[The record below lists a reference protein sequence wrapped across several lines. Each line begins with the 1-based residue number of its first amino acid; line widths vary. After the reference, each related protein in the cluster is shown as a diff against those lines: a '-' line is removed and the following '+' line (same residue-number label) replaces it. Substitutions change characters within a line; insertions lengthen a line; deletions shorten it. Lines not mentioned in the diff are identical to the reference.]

1 VQRWVQ
7 RYGFADE
14 VEFVEDIP
22 YTETRNYVK
31 RVLVTTIGTRR
42 CTARPEPRKAGARL
56 GAGPSGPIET
66 TRSPDLEGVETCGGR
81 DAHGA
86 HHRRVG
92 FRRGRRHT
100 GRPENLHR
108 LPRVR
113 ADGHHGPTA
122 QNTRGVRGVELPT
135 TDFIAAQ
142 LRAVLEDIG
151 ADAVKT
157 GMLATGPIIRTV
169 AGVVR
174 EFRLN
179 NVVVDPV
186 MIAASGD
193 ALMQNEAAPVMREH
207 LFPLATVVTPNLDEA
222 TVLCER
228 KIRTTDDMEEA
239 RGPSTHGPRYVWSR
253 RAPGGRSGG
262 GPALRRPRNRA
273 AGKLRIPG
281 SFTARAAPV
290 LGHRI
295 RPGQRLTVPAAVATA
310 QAYIRLAMHSA
321 PASAAVVAP

>member
-1 VQRWVQ
+1 MS
-7 RYGFADE
+7 
-14 VEFVEDIP
+14 
-22 YTETRNYVK
+22 
-31 RVLVTTIGTRR
+31 GTRMP
-42 CTARPEPRKAGARL
+42 TALTIAGSDSGG
-56 GAGPSGPIET
+56 GAGIQA
-66 TRSPDLEGVETCGGR
+66 DLKTFT
-81 DAHGA
+81 AF
-86 HHRRVG
+86 RVFG
-92 FRRGRRHT
+92 LSAIT
-100 GRPENLHR
+100 GL
-108 LPRVR
+108 
-113 ADGHHGPTA
+113 TA

-239 RGPSTHGPRYVWSR
+239 ARTIHAMGPRYVLVK
-253 RAPGGRSGG
+253 GGH
-262 GPALRRPRNRA
+262 L
-273 AGKLRIPG
+273 AGDRVVDLLFDGLEFVRQESTRIPG
-281 SFTARAAPV
+281 EFHGTGCTLSSAIASGLAKG
-290 LGHRI
+290 LS
-295 RPGQRLTVPAAVATA
+295 VPEAVAAA
-310 QAYIRLAMHSA
+310 QAYIRLAMHAA
-321 PASAAVVAP
+321 PAVGGGRRPLNHIPDGFVPPEVRR